1 MLDGLDLDFLTFGKG
16 GVFQNL
22 DDADFSFDDIGGF
35 RLRGMSEVGLPDGAA
50 TSGMPQTHEPK
61 NLRAQPN
68 QKNGPSGNSTRDYRS
83 GSIGWFDTNTFLNE
97 KDPFLMKNYSNT
109 DFAMNSLGN
118 NANLEDRITARHN
131 SFDGIIPPSPVNL
144 YTSDGQVLTPSPPNL
159 IHARRKRTLQHQVLE
174 VAMDQII
181 TAAHQIKVI
190 ISCPVAIYLPWVLD
204 TLLELYR
211 LVIWVGP
218 STLVLLRYLH

>member
-1 MLDGLDLDFLTFGKG
+1 MTKEIFLNWKVIPFPSLLLSLILTFLDLAAIIKSGGLSKEDTVDLLDGLDLDFLTFGKG

-35 RLRGMSEVGLPDGAA
+35 RLRGMSELGLPDGAA
-50 TSGMPQTHEPK
+50 TSGMPQSHESRNPK
-61 NLRAQPN
+61 AQPH
-68 QKNGPSGNSTRDYRS
+68 QKNGPSGHSTRDYRS

-144 YTSDGQVLTPSPPNL
+144 YTSDGQVQTSSPPNL
-159 IHARRKRTLQHQVLE
+159 IL
-174 VAMDQII
+174 
-181 TAAHQIKVI
+181 
-190 ISCPVAIYLPWVLD
+190 C
-204 TLLELYR
+204 
-211 LVIWVGP
+211 
-218 STLVLLRYLH
+218 